1 MLGNLAARS
10 MEQSTIATAQAPG
23 AIAAARAAAD
33 LSDGFILATVE
44 VAATPERVFAALT
57 SSDVIDW
64 WVRPGVFATRTWEG
78 KVTAGGWWRTSG
90 VGPRGPYEL
99 TGEYL
104 EVDPP
109 RRLVHTWED
118 PEWPGVSSKITY
130 DLSAIDNGTRITLR
144 HQGEF
149 AAPLVCA
156 NIAIGWETSFAQL
169 AQMHAHREA
178 SA

>member
-1 MLGNLAARS
+1 
-10 MEQSTIATAQAPG
+10 
-23 AIAAARAAAD
+23 
-33 LSDGFILATVE
+33 LATVG
-44 VAATPERVFAALT
+44 VAASPEHVFAALT

-64 WVRPGVFATRTWEG
+64 WVRPGVFDTRTWEG
-78 KVTAGGWWRTSG
+78 DVTEGGRWRTSG
-90 VGPRGPYEL
+90 VGPRGRYEL

-118 PEWPGVSSKITY
+118 PEWPGVSSIVSY

-144 HQGEF
+144 HRGEF

-156 NIAIGWETSFAQL
+156 NIAIGWETSFARL
-169 AQMHAHREA
+169 AQTHARTGT

>member
-1 MLGNLAARS
+1 
-10 MEQSTIATAQAPG
+10 MEQSTIAAAQAAE

-44 VAATPERVFAALT
+44 VAAAPAGVFAALT

-64 WVRPGVFATRTWEG
+64 WVRPGVFDTRTWEG
-78 KVTAGGWWRTSG
+78 DPAVGGRWRTSG

-104 EVDPP
+104 EVDQPS
-109 RRLVHTWED
+109 RLVHAWED
-118 PEWPGVSSKITY
+118 PEWPDATSTVTY
-130 DLSAIDNGTRITLR
+130 DLLAIENGTRITLH

-156 NIAIGWETSFAQL
+156 NIAIGWETSFAHL
-169 AQMHAHREA
+169 AQMLANHGTAA
-178 SA
+178 